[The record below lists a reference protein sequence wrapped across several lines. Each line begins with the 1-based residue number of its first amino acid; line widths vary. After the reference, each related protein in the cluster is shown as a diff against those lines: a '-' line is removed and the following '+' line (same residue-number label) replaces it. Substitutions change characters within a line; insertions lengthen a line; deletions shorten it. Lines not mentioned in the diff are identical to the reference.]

1 MSFLQAFA
9 TNLALNLVGGSGKS
23 GARGQAAPVQQ
34 VQKLNLGGY
43 KRAVGRRGSQAS
55 KSRAAPVTMAS
66 TAGADSIYKTVI
78 ARMLRETKD
87 KVKQAK
93 VMKA

>member
-1 MSFLQAFA
+1 MSFMQAFA

-43 KRAVGRRGSQAS
+43 KRGTGRRGS
-55 KSRAAPVTMAS
+55 
-66 TAGADSIYKTVI
+66 
-78 ARMLRETKD
+78 
-87 KVKQAK
+87 
-93 VMKA
+93 

>member
-1 MSFLQAFA
+1 MSFMQAFA

-43 KRAVGRRGSQAS
+43 KRGTGRRGSQAS
-55 KSRAAPVTMAS
+55 KSRPAPVTMA
-66 TAGADSIYKTVI
+66 ANPGAESILKATL
-78 ARMLRETKD
+78 ARMLRESKD
-87 KVKQAK
+87 NIKKAK
-93 VMKA
+93 ALKA